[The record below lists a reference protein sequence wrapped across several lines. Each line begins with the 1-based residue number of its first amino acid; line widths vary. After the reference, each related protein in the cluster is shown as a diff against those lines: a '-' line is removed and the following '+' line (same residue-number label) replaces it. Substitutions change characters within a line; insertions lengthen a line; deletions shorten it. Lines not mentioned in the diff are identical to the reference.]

1 MLRGHP
7 SENAWFVVEYQGLS
21 FRMEFCPGGWKLL
34 NRQHGCIGEAFMC
47 LRLYT
52 NQGLLRS
59 EPWGTPAFKWSREE
73 KTLAKD
79 IEKK

>member
-1 MLRGHP
+1 
-7 SENAWFVVEYQGLS
+7 
-21 FRMEFCPGGWKLL
+21 
-34 NRQHGCIGEAFMC
+34 MC

-59 EPWGTPAFKWSREE
+59 EPWGTSALKWSREE
-73 KTLAKD
+73 KTLAKG